1 MLLLL
6 RTVAAIIMTIVWT
19 AIGMLTVIVSPTGRL
34 YMYFAREGWA
44 RQILW
49 LAGVRVSVKGGAG
62 LDWTRPCVVVANHAS
77 QIDIPLLF
85 FCLPMPFRFLAKR
98 SLFYIP
104 IFGWSLALARFVAID
119 RGSSSSAR
127 RSIAR
132 AAEKIRRG
140 PSLAVFP
147 EGTRT
152 PDGAIHPFKS
162 GAFII
167 ASRAEVPILPVA
179 VRGTYAI
186 LPKSGWLIRPGAVE
200 VVIGAPIETTGAGAR
215 DKDRLKKRAEEAVG
229 SMLATG
235 EPFEQALER
244 AFPEARA
251 DL

>member
-1 MLLLL
+1 MPLL
-6 RTVAAIIMTIVWT
+6 RTIAAVIFTILWT
-19 AIGMLTVIVSPTGRL
+19 AFGMLTVLVCPSGRL
-34 YMYFAREGWA
+34 YMYFAREGWG

-49 LAGVRVSVKGGAG
+49 LAGARVTVKGGAAV
-62 LDWTRPCVVVANHAS
+62 DWSRPYVVAANHAS

-85 FCLPMPFRFLAKR
+85 FCLPMPIRFLAKR
-98 SLFYIP
+98 SLFFIP

-119 RGSSSSAR
+119 RGRSSSAR

-132 AAEKIRRG
+132 AAEKIKRG

-179 VRGTYAI
+179 IRGTYAV
-186 LPKSGWLIRPGAVE
+186 LPKSGWLIRAGTVE
-200 VVIGAPIETTGAGAR
+200 VVVGEPIETTGAGVR
-215 DKDRLKKRAEEAVG
+215 DKDHLKRRAEEAVRR
-229 SMLATG
+229 MFATG
-235 EPFEQALER
+235 EPLER